1 MRLEL
6 GKQVRCADDAV
17 RELADVVIDST
28 TSRVTHLVV
37 QPHEEAD
44 AARLVPVQLVD
55 GAKGDGELALRCTAE
70 KLEALDSVHEFAF
83 MPPGSAPKEDPE
95 WEVGVEDVYLTPN
108 YAPSTFGEYS
118 GDLDSAVGVSYDR
131 IPKGEIELRRASAVY
146 SVDGHHL
153 GRVVGVDVDADDR
166 LTSVLLERGH
176 FWWRRELK
184 VPLSSV
190 AKLENDAVKL
200 GLSKRE
206 LRGLPSTRVR

>member
-55 GAKGDGELALRCTAE
+55 GAKGGGDLSLRCTAE
-70 KLEALDSVHEFAF
+70 NLQALDSVHEFAF
-83 MPPGSAPKEDPE
+83 MPPGSTPKEGPD

-118 GDLDSAVGVSYDR
+118 GDLDS
-131 IPKGEIELRRASAVY
+131 P
-146 SVDGHHL
+146 
-153 GRVVGVDVDADDR
+153 
-166 LTSVLLERGH
+166 
-176 FWWRRELK
+176 
-184 VPLSSV
+184 
-190 AKLENDAVKL
+190 
-200 GLSKRE
+200 
-206 LRGLPSTRVR
+206 